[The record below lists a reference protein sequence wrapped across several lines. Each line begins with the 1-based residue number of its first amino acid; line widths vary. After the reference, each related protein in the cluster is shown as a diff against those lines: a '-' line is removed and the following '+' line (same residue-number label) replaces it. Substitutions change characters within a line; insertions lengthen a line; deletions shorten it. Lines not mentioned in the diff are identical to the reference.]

1 MDRVL
6 RPATTFAAVLAI
18 GLLGPATASA
28 HKHIVA
34 PGDPGSAQ
42 YQEDVPTAA
51 GSQPVSTVQ
60 PAASPTSSVLP
71 QPTARRLNSDGAA
84 GRHAAAVATETA
96 PPPARQKPS
105 HHRALRYRK
114 EATTSLV
121 AGAIFGAGSGIGA
134 LLPVLL
140 GVSLI
145 AAIVITLRRKGG

>member
-1 MDRVL
+1 M
-6 RPATTFAAVLAI
+6 LAI

-51 GSQPVSTVQ
+51 GGQPVTTVQ
-60 PAASPTSSVLP
+60 PVTSQAASVLP
-71 QPTARRLNSDGAA
+71 QSTVHQLSKDGAA

-96 PPPARQKPS
+96 PAPFLHKLG
-105 HHRALRYRK
+105 RALRYRN
-114 EATTSLV
+114 EATTGVV
-121 AGAIFGAGSGIGA
+121 AGAIFGAGGGMGT

-145 AAIVITLRRKGG
+145 AAIALAIRRKGS